1 MILRLYK
8 VVALILHILLGI
20 LITAIVTGLLRI
32 SSRDQRFKKLSH
44 WWLIRVCKVL
54 SVHTKIIGTPAK
66 QTVLYVANHISW
78 LDIPLLAGLI
88 NPHFLSKA
96 EIRSWPLIG
105 WLAEK
110 GGTLFIKRGNREAAA
125 SASEEMMKSLN
136 GDDDY
141 AGHSVLFF
149 PEGTTTNGHDVKRF
163 KSRLFDVAIDAEMP
177 VQPIVLYY
185 PDEQHKVNPFVPFT
199 GDQSLVN
206 SLWHILGA
214 RKIQV
219 EVYFLELIL
228 SEGKSRRELA
238 AISEERVKNKLKQCI
253 DSVGSVDKMLY

>member
-1 MILRLYK
+1 M
-8 VVALILHILLGI
+8 
-20 LITAIVTGLLRI
+20 TGLLRV

-44 WWLIRVCKVL
+44 WWLMRVCKVL
-54 SVHTKIIGTPAK
+54 GLQTTVVGIPAK

-78 LDIPLLAGLI
+78 LDIPLLAGLV

-110 GGTLFIKRGNREAAA
+110 GGTLFIKRGNKEAAA
-125 SASEEMMKSLN
+125 SASREMIKSLN

-163 KSRLFDVAIDAEMP
+163 KSRLFDVAIDTKIP
-177 VQPIVLYY
+177 VQPVILYY
-185 PDEQHKVNPFVPFT
+185 PDEQHKVNPIVPFT
-199 GDQSLVN
+199 GDQPFVK
-206 SLWHILGA
+206 SLWHIFGA
-214 RKIQV
+214 KKILV
-219 EVYFLELIL
+219 EVHFLEPIL
-228 SEGKSRRELA
+228 SDGKNRRELA
-238 AISEERVKNKLKQCI
+238 AVSEEKVKSKLRQCI
-253 DSVGSVDKMLY
+253 STQTQLI